1 MNRPP
6 GQGYPYDEPTPIPA
20 EYGVPVPFDRIL
32 CGFPI
37 VPTEDPAGPIL
48 CANTAPCPIHRD
60 KRVPDAQERERQET
74 EAALNAATSDPLL
87 DLHKHSA
94 AAYGYG
100 GAQIEP
106 GQISPDSE
114 GDGSFDD
121 VAATGSDEAY
131 EAARRNFV
139 TSREPIPVVDPDS
152 PLDLH
157 DQLHADD
164 DHAWHPKTRLAAVL
178 GRRALATRLVD
189 ALHRGT
195 GSNLLAAELADR
207 LDTLVTQA
215 LTEQQAAITQQLS
228 DEYHQA
234 RVRLAEDA
242 ARKLKE
248 LHDERYRRPSR
259 LD

>member
-6 GQGYPYDEPTPIPA
+6 GQGFPYDQEHPLPA
-20 EYGVPVPFDRIL
+20 EYGVPEPFGRIL
-32 CGFPI
+32 CGYPI
-37 VPTEDPAGPIL
+37 VPAEQPNGPIL

-60 KRVPDAQERERQET
+60 KRVDHERDAV
-74 EAALNAATSDPLL
+74 EAALNNGTP
-87 DLHKHSA
+87 
-94 AAYGYG
+94 
-100 GAQIEP
+100 
-106 GQISPDSE
+106 E

-121 VAATGSDEAY
+121 ITATGTDEAY
-131 EAARRNFV
+131 AAAISPALRGFDPDEAVSSEIDQRR
-139 TSREPIPVVDPDS
+139 EHLPHDPIPKYDPDS

-164 DHAWHPKTRLAAVL
+164 DHAWHPKARLAAVL

-234 RVRLAEDA
+234 RERLADDA